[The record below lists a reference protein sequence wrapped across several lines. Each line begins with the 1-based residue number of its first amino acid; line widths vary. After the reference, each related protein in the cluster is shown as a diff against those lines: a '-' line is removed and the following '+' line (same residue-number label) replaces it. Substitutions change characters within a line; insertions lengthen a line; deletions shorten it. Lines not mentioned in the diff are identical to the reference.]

1 MMWFISI
8 SVTTIRRSI
17 SNIFQDQ
24 RIIQKYG
31 YPQWKESEAII
42 RKGFF

>member
-8 SVTTIRRSI
+8 SVTTIRGSI
-17 SNIFQDQ
+17 IHIFQDQ

-31 YPQWKESEAII
+31 YPQWKESEAIFSK
-42 RKGFF
+42 RFF